1 MRARPHRT
9 LTPLA
14 LAILRL
20 LHERPMHPYEMHQL
34 VRDRGTDFV
43 IKVRAGSLYH
53 AVERLATLSLIAPVE
68 TGRDGRRPER
78 TVYAIT
84 DAGRDEFMDNLRDL
98 VRSPAEEFPVFAAA
112 LEMLA
117 TIEPAAARRLLMQ
130 RTFTL
135 EAQVAGSRAGGRRA
149 REVRSRSHRHRR
161 DRIRPTHAAGR
172 VDMGAQPDRRHRRGR
187 DRLVTVAASRRAPGL
202 APRRRYT
209 DARSASR
216 STDDR
221 QGARLM
227 TSSAPD
233 AQPRTLR
240 PGRPASGRPAVGR
253 SVLGRSVLGRSAAGR
268 RHRPIRRSRRRTTP
282 NRPSPSEPHRRLRAG
297 RRATGAR

>member
-68 TGRDGRRPER
+68 TGREGRRPER

-135 EAQVAGSRAGGRRA
+135 EAQVAGAEQVVGALAKSGLDRIDIVETEYAQHMLRAELTWVRNLIDDIDAGAIAWSPTRHTPSIRA
-149 REVRSRSHRHRR
+149 CAEAPLHRR
-161 DRIRPTHAAGR
+161 TKRLTIHGR
-172 VDMGAQPDRRHRRGR
+172 QP
-187 DRLVTVAASRRAPGL
+187 
-202 APRRRYT
+202 
-209 DARSASR
+209 R
-216 STDDR
+216 ST
-221 QGARLM
+221 M
-227 TSSAPD
+227 S
-233 AQPRTLR
+233 
-240 PGRPASGRPAVGR
+240 
-253 SVLGRSVLGRSAAGR
+253 
-268 RHRPIRRSRRRTTP
+268 
-282 NRPSPSEPHRRLRAG
+282 
-297 RRATGAR
+297 

>member
-20 LHERPMHPYEMHQL
+20 LHERPMHPYEMHQI

-53 AVERLATLSLIAPVE
+53 AVERLATLALIAPVE

-117 TIEPAAARRLLMQ
+117 TIEPTAARRLLMQ

-135 EAQVAGSRAGGRRA
+135 EAQVAGAEQVAGALVKSGLDRIDIVETEYAQHMLRAELTWVRSLIDDIDTGAIAWSPTRRRA
-149 REVRSRSHRHRR
+149 EHQSLRR
-161 DRIRPTHAAGR
+161 TFATPTHE
-172 VDMGAQPDRRHRRGR
+172 
-187 DRLVTVAASRRAPGL
+187 APH
-202 APRRRYT
+202 
-209 DARSASR
+209 D
-216 STDDR
+216 
-221 QGARLM
+221 
-227 TSSAPD
+227 
-233 AQPRTLR
+233 PRT
-240 PGRPASGRPAVGR
+240 
-253 SVLGRSVLGRSAAGR
+253 
-268 RHRPIRRSRRRTTP
+268 
-282 NRPSPSEPHRRLRAG
+282 
-297 RRATGAR
+297 TGKEHVS

>member
-53 AVERLATLSLIAPVE
+53 AVERLATLALIAPVE

-84 DAGRDEFMDNLRDL
+84 DGGRDEFMDNLRDL

-135 EAQVAGSRAGGRRA
+135 EAQVAGAEQVAGALAKSGL
-149 REVRSRSHRHRR
+149 
-161 DRIRPTHAAGR
+161 DRIHIVETEYAQHMLRAELTWVRKLIDEIDAGAIAWSPTRHHAEPPS
-172 VDMGAQPDRRHRRGR
+172 MRRNPMTQVPEA
-187 DRLVTVAASRRAPGL
+187 L
-202 APRRRYT
+202 
-209 DARSASR
+209 
-216 STDDR
+216 DD
-221 QGARLM
+221 
-227 TSSAPD
+227 
-233 AQPRTLR
+233 PRTT
-240 PGRPASGRPAVGR
+240 AKEHVS
-253 SVLGRSVLGRSAAGR
+253 
-268 RHRPIRRSRRRTTP
+268 
-282 NRPSPSEPHRRLRAG
+282 
-297 RRATGAR
+297 

>member
-53 AVERLATLSLIAPVE
+53 AVERLAALSLIAPVE

-117 TIEPAAARRLLMQ
+117 TVEPAAARRLLMQ

-135 EAQVAGSRAGGRRA
+135 EAQVAGSEQVVGALVKSGLDRIDIVETEYAQHMLRAELTWVRNLIDDIDAGAIAWSPSRHRAEHQALRRA
-149 REVRSRSHRHRR
+149 
-161 DRIRPTHAAGR
+161 
-172 VDMGAQPDRRHRRGR
+172 
-187 DRLVTVAASRRAPGL
+187 
-202 APRRRYT
+202 
-209 DARSASR
+209 
-216 STDDR
+216 
-221 QGARLM
+221 
-227 TSSAPD
+227 
-233 AQPRTLR
+233 
-240 PGRPASGRPAVGR
+240 
-253 SVLGRSVLGRSAAGR
+253 SAAPM
-268 RHRPIRRSRRRTTP
+268 HEAPHHPWTTGKEHD
-282 NRPSPSEPHRRLRAG
+282 S
-297 RRATGAR
+297 

>member
-34 VRDRGTDFV
+34 VRDHGTDFV

-53 AVERLATLSLIAPVE
+53 AVERLAAASLIASVE
-68 TGRDGRRPER
+68 TGREGRRPER

-117 TIEPAAARRLLMQ
+117 TIEPASARRLLMQ
-130 RTFTL
+130 RTITL
-135 EAQVAGSRAGGRRA
+135 EAQVAGAEQVAGALAKSGL
-149 REVRSRSHRHRR
+149 
-161 DRIRPTHAAGR
+161 DRINIVETENTQHMLRAELTWVGDLLADIDAGTLTWSPTPHHADYQG
-172 VDMGAQPDRRHRRGR
+172 VHR
-187 DRLVTVAASRRAPGL
+187 DSEPTE
-202 APRRRYT
+202 
-209 DARSASR
+209 
-216 STDDR
+216 
-221 QGARLM
+221 
-227 TSSAPD
+227 SAPQHD
-233 AQPRTLR
+233 PRTT
-240 PGRPASGRPAVGR
+240 AKEHVS
-253 SVLGRSVLGRSAAGR
+253 
-268 RHRPIRRSRRRTTP
+268 
-282 NRPSPSEPHRRLRAG
+282 
-297 RRATGAR
+297 